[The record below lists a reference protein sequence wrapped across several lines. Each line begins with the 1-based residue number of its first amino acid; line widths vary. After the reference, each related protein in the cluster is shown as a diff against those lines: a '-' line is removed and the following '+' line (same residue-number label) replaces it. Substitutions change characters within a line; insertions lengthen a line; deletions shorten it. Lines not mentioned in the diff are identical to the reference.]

1 MVISIDDIKDKE
13 SLEAWL
19 NDQPE
24 AVRQN
29 CAVFIAARSALRVL
43 PIAVDGYQFS
53 DWSRNS
59 DFTSIPIW
67 RSLITSTVAAIMP
80 TDDLSKVAVTVASNT
95 SFISAAS
102 DAHAVELSAAS
113 ATIAVVAAESN
124 ADTAAHAVSIAAEAN
139 ASANAKLAEVYSS
152 QAFVAVWHNVM
163 VDCMVWVD
171 RAAVDGTCGI
181 DVAPLIDGEFV
192 TIPDWAVVRE
202 KLLND
207 SDPKHG
213 ADWSFWIEW
222 YDKILRGDAQD
233 WDMLY
238 EIAVSQDIDWEATPR
253 EVNAAI
259 ARIVE
264 KHRQSEAQSRPAA
277 SVAQIARTKIAIT
290 ENKAVLPPTLES
302 IEFLISNEIERLQ
315 RKNYTDDIEME
326 ESKRMISVFMQLLQA
341 VRSLA
346 EKVPKVQASDQDAE
360 EVISTLNIYKN
371 LINDWPRDNAPE
383 VVDSFFRLG
392 LVGASTGVFVM
403 CGMPATVSAALAGAA
418 FGGKKLMDFAKS
430 LKKGAGE

>member
-1 MVISIDDIKDKE
+1 
-13 SLEAWL
+13 
-19 NDQPE
+19 
-24 AVRQN
+24 
-29 CAVFIAARSALRVL
+29 
-43 PIAVDGYQFS
+43 
-53 DWSRNS
+53 
-59 DFTSIPIW
+59 
-67 RSLITSTVAAIMP
+67 MP
-80 TDDLSKVAVTVASNT
+80 TDDLSKVAVTLASNT
-95 SFISAAS
+95 SFINAAS
-102 DAHAVELSAAS
+102 DAPAVELSATS

-139 ASANAKLAEVYSS
+139 ASADTKLAEVYSS

-171 RAAVDGTCGI
+171 RAAVDGTRGI

-264 KHRQSEAQSRPAA
+264 KFQEPKLFAAKKQIEDLDAALILEKQLRAELEEQFENEKTETKEKFEALEQQLEARFQVV
-277 SVAQIARTKIAIT
+277 VAER
-290 ENKAVLPPTLES
+290 V
-302 IEFLISNEIERLQ
+302 IEGP
-315 RKNYTDDIEME
+315 
-326 ESKRMISVFMQLLQA
+326 SKLWEKKLDEHS
-341 VRSLA
+341 
-346 EKVPKVQASDQDAE
+346 EKVTKAYQLFILALVVLAAFLGG
-360 EVISTLNIYKN
+360 IAYW
-371 LINDWPRDNAPE
+371 LICGNATQLFLPYGCDLQFAPE
-383 VVDSFFRLG
+383 LCGGISLRGTMVSVLFATLLTLG
-392 LVGASTGVFVM
+392 FWFVRVQLKVFCLNVI
-403 CGMPATVSAALAGAA
+403 
-418 FGGKKLMDFAKS
+418 
-430 LKKGAGE
+430 